1 MNNCFIVTPTFN
13 DWKSLNKLLLFIDKN
28 IKGLKR
34 KIRILIINDCSTEK
48 NDLNIKNLKNINSIK
63 ILNLKKNVGSQKSI
77 YIGLKYL
84 KKYAIDST
92 IVVMDSDGED
102 DPLELK
108 KLINLSI
115 KNKNDIFFASR
126 KKRQESLFF
135 KFLNSI
141 RLFITYI
148 LTGKYIN
155 FGNFSAYSSKHL
167 KKIFLTNDMWFAYS
181 SGILKNVGKIKLISI
196 KKKKRYYGTSKVNF
210 NFLFHHSIK
219 IICVFKKEIFF

>member
-13 DWKSLNKLLLFIDKN
+13 DWKSLNKLLLSIDKN

-63 ILNLKKNVGSQKSI
+63 ILNLKKNVGNQKSI

-108 KLINLSI
+108 KLIKLSI
-115 KNKNDIFFASR
+115 KNKNIIFVASR
-126 KKRQESLFF
+126 KKRQESLFL

-167 KKIFLTNDMWFAYS
+167 KKIFSTNDMWFA
-181 SGILKNVGKIKLISI
+181 
-196 KKKKRYYGTSKVNF
+196 
-210 NFLFHHSIK
+210 
-219 IICVFKKEIFF
+219 